1 MQGFDLLIKILEG
14 ATVIIGVLV
23 GGYKFFR
30 NVENK
35 IDGIGED
42 IKEIK
47 DDLKENTIITYK
59 NAILNDKLDKSERIE
74 IGHKYIDLG
83 GNGVAKKIVNKLEDE
98 VYDEIN
104 KK

>member
-47 DDLKENTIITYK
+47 DDLKENTMITYK

-74 IGHKYIDLG
+74 IGHKYIQ
-83 GNGVAKKIVNKLEDE
+83 
-98 VYDEIN
+98 
-104 KK
+104 

>member
-47 DDLKENTIITYK
+47 SSAPTIR
-59 NAILNDKLDKSERIE
+59 SERCNI
-74 IGHKYIDLG
+74 IDERAAPHYYLLLLSD
-83 GNGVAKKIVNKLEDE
+83 KTR
-98 VYDEIN
+98 
-104 KK
+104 

>member
-1 MQGFDLLIKILEG
+1 MQGFDFLIKILEG

-47 DDLKENTIITYK
+47 DDLKENTMITYK
-59 NAILNDKLDKSERIE
+59 RGKTKYKLDKPERIE
-74 IGHKYIDLG
+74 IGHKNIDLG
-83 GNGVAKKIVNKLEDE
+83 GNGVAKKIRNKLEDE
-98 VYDEIN
+98 AYDEIN